1 MRAPSGSTP
10 ATLARSALLLLACA
24 AAFATLA
31 VVRYL
36 FLLFSNPAEATDAFA
51 LVRAANPLLFAAVA
65 IAWVPLARWIA
76 TASSATTQW
85 RRALVPGPFAGE
97 PARLLWKELGLHRS
111 RSLQTL
117 SLVAAY
123 GWPLGLV
130 ASHLVHSLALIVG
143 VAWAALSLVAMSLRT
158 ALHQAGSADGAK

>member
-1 MRAPSGSTP
+1 MAQNLSFGGTPTYDTSGQKFGT
-10 ATLARSALLLLACA
+10 AALQCA
-24 AAFATLA
+24 G
-31 VVRYL
+31 
-36 FLLFSNPAEATDAFA
+36 
-51 LVRAANPLLFAAVA
+51 AVA
-65 IAWVPLARWIA
+65 TYGTATGQNVPQTFPVSFGAFIKS
-76 TASSATTQW
+76 SSATTQW

-143 VAWAALSLVAMSLRT
+143 VAWAALSLVALSLRT